1 MNVKRYGID
10 APFALLIYTVFGIGL
25 LGHAFLNRSNY
36 PIGIEVVIGIVLI
49 VGAAIY
55 WHTTTSGKYRIFDHA
70 VEQLR
75 PDIHDQILDLGCGRG
90 ALLTRLA
97 SQVQVPGKVVGL
109 DLWLSRDQSNN
120 KMTTTQ
126 KNVDDLG
133 LTERVNLVTGDMTKL
148 DFPDESFEIITSSFA
163 IHNIKN
169 KQARDQAINEAVRV
183 LKPHGKIMIIDTGH
197 NMNEYGQTLQAAG
210 VQVTQLKRLGF
221 NGWWATPLTGSYM
234 VVGCKTIL
242 DE

>member
-10 APFALLIYTVFGIGL
+10 APLAILIYTVFGIGL
-25 LGHAFLNRSNY
+25 VGHTYLNRSNY
-36 PIGIEVVIGIVLI
+36 LISIELFIGIILMIGAV
-49 VGAAIY
+49 IY
-55 WHTTTSGKYRIFDHA
+55 WHITSRGKYQIFDCA
-70 VEQLR
+70 VKQLQ
-75 PDIHDQILDLGCGRG
+75 PELNDQILDLGCGRG

-133 LTERVNLVTGDMTKL
+133 LTDWVTLVTGDMTKL
-148 DFPDESFEIITSSFA
+148 AFPDNSFEMITSSFA
-163 IHNIKN
+163 IHNVKN

-183 LKPHGKIMIIDTGH
+183 LKPHGQIMIIDTGH
-197 NMNEYGQTLQAAG
+197 NLNEYGQALQAAG
-210 VQVTQLKRLGF
+210 VQVIQSRRLRF

-234 VVGCKTIL
+234 VVGNKTIL
-242 DE
+242 DK